1 MSFAAV
7 QMEAGAMMPKN
18 PAEMSENEQYEEAMA
33 LNQKLKAMLA
43 ANSAGGGGQ
52 QRGYSTGGPARGGS
66 NPRASSCGPRPAV
79 GGPPP
84 RTRPGESDYSQ
95 LALGASRGPTMESSH
110 AINRRK
116 RENQI
121 AQENMGI
128 AARIVAKAGNNARP
142 ARPRGQDQK
151 LPPGWTRGIG
161 GRLLPP
167 PKQRWGQGPSFD
179 AGDWVS

>member
-1 MSFAAV
+1 
-7 QMEAGAMMPKN
+7 MPN
-18 PAEMSENEQYEEAMA
+18 HPAEEMSEAEQFEEAIA
-33 LNQKLKAMLA
+33 LNKKLKAMLDA
-43 ANSAGGGGQ
+43 ASAKERAGGPGRGYSAGGPV
-52 QRGYSTGGPARGGS
+52 RSAS
-66 NPRASSCGPRPAV
+66 NRASSCGPRPV

-84 RTRPGESDYSQ
+84 PPRLHESDYSQ
-95 LALGASRGPTMESSH
+95 RALAASRGPVMQNSN

-116 RENQI
+116 KESQI

-128 AARIVAKAGNNARP
+128 AARIVGTRATRP
-142 ARPRGQDQK
+142 KGQDQK

-167 PKQRWGQGPSFD
+167 PKQRWGQGASYD